1 MFKRYKQAE
10 VCYAFF
16 FDVPSSLDNTA
27 FGIALRNSRRFTR
40 GWTLQELIA
49 PACIIFLDNDWREL
63 GTKSTLRDLICA
75 NTLIQVDVL
84 LGYNIEKFSIV

>member
-1 MFKRYKQAE
+1 M
-10 VCYAFF
+10 CYAFF

-75 NTLIQVDVL
+75 NTLTQVDVL